1 MSHCIHMLS
10 IQIDT
15 KNPGLIIHHQFN
27 NIKLSFFAGH
37 NKMSFHYVRLLDTL
51 EYTAI
56 VQQEALYFY
65 LQYYH
70 KKVTNGLIKSNLQ

>member
-1 MSHCIHMLS
+1 MLS

-15 KNPGLIIHHQFN
+15 KTVELVIHHQFN

-37 NKMSFHYVRLLDTL
+37 NKMSFHYVGLLD
-51 EYTAI
+51 TAI
-56 VQQEALYFY
+56 VQLEALYFY

-70 KKVTNGLIKSNLQ
+70 KKVTNGLIKSKLQ